1 MGGLIP
7 LGTAAVADGTFH
19 WEIFPECLPL
29 IIGIALIMLSN
40 NGSDIEKDR
49 IAGRTTLP
57 VVLGRPRS
65 LVLYRTMLGVWI
77 ALLILQPL
85 LQVGW
90 IAIAGILLT
99 IALGH
104 KPFGF
109 ILRAKLDPSDR
120 IRQMKSIT
128 ASNMIGNGFL
138 ALTYGAAWLL
148 RILKVF

>member
-1 MGGLIP
+1 M
-7 LGTAAVADGTFH
+7 
-19 WEIFPECLPL
+19 
-29 IIGIALIMLSN
+29 SN
-40 NGSDIEKDR
+40 ETPK
-49 IAGRTTLP
+49 
-57 VVLGRPRS
+57 
-65 LVLYRTMLGVWI
+65 
-77 ALLILQPL
+77 QPL
-85 LQVGW
+85 SFKPVIVLVA
-90 IAIAGILLT
+90 ICAIAGILLT